1 MSLLT
6 NKGKEA
12 ISTAISSSSQFS
24 LVRIGFGD
32 KQGSIYRKFVESDT
46 SLVNEKFRINL
57 DSVYYLPTVDNNTI
71 LKITA
76 NLTPEQSATM
86 EAVTVRE
93 FGIYDNFN
101 NLLIVGDTVPTITK
115 DSNNNNGIDFEI
127 NLTLPTSEKVA
138 RVLVTSKEGEFSNA
152 ERIKLNNIEEGA
164 TKNNTDSFL
173 LDRKN
178 HTGKIDI
185 DNVDGLVTILYSLET
200 VEDNDDKLS
209 GKVDKVTGKG
219 LSAND
224 YTDMEK
230 NKLASIDINKIDN
243 DIFDLEKR
251 PYFMGRFQDEDEMLS
266 LFFYDGNE
274 EDDKKLIY
282 NDMYYYNIGLNS
294 VLYYNG
300 GTWIKGNNLNIVD
313 DLESTVPGDALD
325 ANQGRILKGL
335 IDNITTI
342 LNSNE
347 TNLDTLQEIVN
358 FIKINRD
365 TLNTLTIGS
374 ISGLEDKLD
383 TKVDKVSGK
392 GLSSNDY
399 TNIEKTAVS
408 TIGDKQDK
416 LISGSNIKTIN
427 NISLLGNG
435 NIEISNTGGGHNVNT
450 DVYSGR
456 YGIIWDYASDTSIR
470 IGSGGYTSIQSMF
483 KRCVM
488 NVDGTVKYYL
498 HKDNSNFKEDGS
510 LAIIDGTDGNV
521 MVEVPKCYIRM
532 QKIGTLNYF
541 EVALEPS
548 DGLVLSP
555 SHSINGVEVEYRYY
569 RAYEGHVLN
578 NKLISG
584 SGRIPSRSIN
594 TIDFRNYCKANGEN
608 WHMTD
613 WYLKN
618 LITML
623 LYIEFNTLIPDGLI
637 GVGNNTGNDY
647 GLTTGMSNH
656 LGNKSSLPNAVNY
669 MSYRG
674 IENFYGSMWENV
686 DGINIQNRKVFINKK
701 NNPATFASNVYT
713 GDYVDS
719 GIILPVSG
727 GEYIKDCNI
736 SPEYGILPSV
746 GGGSNTTRYGD
757 GFWTNTGNMIVYING
772 SAEDSTFTGPS
783 CLNGHNGSSN
793 VNVRVGCGISC

>member
-185 DNVDGLVTILYSLET
+185 DIVDGLVTILYSLET
-200 VEDNDDKLS
+200 VVDNDDKLS

-219 LSAND
+219 LSTND

-251 PYFMGRFQDEDEMLS
+251 PYFMGRFQDEGDMLS

-274 EDDKKLIY
+274 EDDKKPIY

-294 VLYYNG
+294 VMYYNG

-313 DLESTVPGDALD
+313 DLNSTVPGSVLD

-335 IDNITTI
+335 IDNITTM
-342 LNSNE
+342 LNSDE
-347 TNLDTLQEIVN
+347 TSLDTIQEIVD

-365 TLNTLTIGS
+365 TLNALTISS
-374 ISGLEDKLD
+374 IAGLQ
-383 TKVDKVSGK
+383 
-392 GLSSNDY
+392 N
-399 TNIEKTAVS
+399 A
-408 TIGDKQDK
+408 
-416 LISGSNIKTIN
+416 
-427 NISLLGNG
+427 
-435 NIEISNTGGGHNVNT
+435 
-450 DVYSGR
+450 
-456 YGIIWDYASDTSIR
+456 
-470 IGSGGYTSIQSMF
+470 
-483 KRCVM
+483 
-488 NVDGTVKYYL
+488 
-498 HKDNSNFKEDGS
+498 
-510 LAIIDGTDGNV
+510 
-521 MVEVPKCYIRM
+521 
-532 QKIGTLNYF
+532 
-541 EVALEPS
+541 
-548 DGLVLSP
+548 
-555 SHSINGVEVEYRYY
+555 
-569 RAYEGHVLN
+569 LN
-578 NKLISG
+578 NKLDKNQNAISATKLETARTIG
-584 SGRIPSRSIN
+584 GVSFDGTANIN
-594 TIDFRNYCKANGEN
+594 LPGV
-608 WHMTD
+608 
-613 WYLKN
+613 
-618 LITML
+618 
-623 LYIEFNTLIPDGLI
+623 NTA
-637 GVGNNTGNDY
+637 GNQSTTGNSATATKLATPVKINNKFFD
-647 GLTTGMSNH
+647 GSANINLEEDAMVVKEKVVNLTGDGIQTSLGSVFIKTITKDTTLSLTTSYNIGETNSFILELTNGGNYTITWWSDIKWNGGIAPELTNNGKDI
-656 LGNKSSLPNAVNY
+656 LGFYS
-669 MSYRG
+669 
-674 IENFYGSMWENV
+674 YGSPRV
-686 DGINIQNRKVFINKK
+686 TVGVVL
-701 NNPATFASNVYT
+701 S
-713 GDYVDS
+713 
-719 GIILPVSG
+719 
-727 GEYIKDCNI
+727 KD
-736 SPEYGILPSV
+736 V
-746 GGGSNTTRYGD
+746 K
-757 GFWTNTGNMIVYING
+757 
-772 SAEDSTFTGPS
+772 
-783 CLNGHNGSSN
+783 
-793 VNVRVGCGISC
+793 

>member
-1 MSLLT
+1 
-6 NKGKEA
+6 
-12 ISTAISSSSQFS
+12 
-24 LVRIGFGD
+24 
-32 KQGSIYRKFVESDT
+32 
-46 SLVNEKFRINL
+46 
-57 DSVYYLPTVDNNTI
+57 
-71 LKITA
+71 
-76 NLTPEQSATM
+76 
-86 EAVTVRE
+86 
-93 FGIYDNFN
+93 
-101 NLLIVGDTVPTITK
+101 
-115 DSNNNNGIDFEI
+115 
-127 NLTLPTSEKVA
+127 
-138 RVLVTSKEGEFSNA
+138 
-152 ERIKLNNIEEGA
+152 
-164 TKNNTDSFL
+164 
-173 LDRKN
+173 
-178 HTGKIDI
+178 
-185 DNVDGLVTILYSLET
+185 
-200 VEDNDDKLS
+200 
-209 GKVDKVTGKG
+209 
-219 LSAND
+219 
-224 YTDMEK
+224 MEK
-230 NKLASIDINKIDN
+230 DKLASIDID
-243 DIFDLEKR
+243 DIHYNILDLEER
-251 PYFMGRFQDEDEMLS
+251 PYFMGRFQDEGDMLS
-266 LFFYDGNE
+266 LFFYDGYE
-274 EDDKKLIY
+274 EVGKKLIY

-294 VLYYNG
+294 VMYYNG

-313 DLESTVPGDALD
+313 DLNSTVPGSVLD

-335 IDNITTI
+335 IDNITTM
-342 LNSNE
+342 LNSDE
-347 TNLDTLQEIVN
+347 SNLDTLQEIVD

-365 TLNTLTIGS
+365 TLNALTIGS

-408 TIGDKQDK
+408 TIGNKQDK

-470 IGSGGYTSIQSMF
+470 IGSGGYTSIQSML

-541 EVALEPS
+541 EAALEPS

-623 LYIEFNTLIPDGLI
+623 LYIEFNTLIPDALI
-637 GVGNNTGNDY
+637 GVGNNTGSDY

-686 DGINIQNRKVFINKK
+686 DGINIQNRKVFINTK
-701 NNPATFASNVYT
+701 NNPATFASDVYT

-757 GFWTNTGNMIVYING
+757 GFWSNTGNRIVYISG
-772 SAEDSTFTGPS
+772 SADNGTIGGPS
-783 CLNGHNGSSN
+783 CLNGVNGSSD
-793 VNVRVGCGISC
+793 VYVSLGCGISC

>member
-76 NLTPEQSATM
+76 ILTPEQSATM

-138 RVLVTSKEGEFSNA
+138 KVLVTSKEGEFSNA

-164 TKNNTDSFL
+164 TKNKTDSFL

-185 DNVDGLVTILYSLET
+185 ENVDGLGTILYSLET

-282 NDMYYYNIGLNS
+282 NNMYYYNIGLNS
-294 VLYYNG
+294 VMYYNG

-313 DLESTVPGDALD
+313 DLNSTVPGSVLD

-335 IDNITTI
+335 IDNITTM
-342 LNSNE
+342 LNSDE
-347 TNLDTLQEIVN
+347 TSLDTIQEIVD

-365 TLNTLTIGS
+365 TLNALTISS
-374 ISGLEDKLD
+374 IAGLQ
-383 TKVDKVSGK
+383 
-392 GLSSNDY
+392 N
-399 TNIEKTAVS
+399 A
-408 TIGDKQDK
+408 
-416 LISGSNIKTIN
+416 
-427 NISLLGNG
+427 
-435 NIEISNTGGGHNVNT
+435 
-450 DVYSGR
+450 
-456 YGIIWDYASDTSIR
+456 
-470 IGSGGYTSIQSMF
+470 
-483 KRCVM
+483 
-488 NVDGTVKYYL
+488 
-498 HKDNSNFKEDGS
+498 
-510 LAIIDGTDGNV
+510 
-521 MVEVPKCYIRM
+521 
-532 QKIGTLNYF
+532 
-541 EVALEPS
+541 
-548 DGLVLSP
+548 
-555 SHSINGVEVEYRYY
+555 
-569 RAYEGHVLN
+569 LN
-578 NKLISG
+578 NKLDKNQNAISATKLETARTIGGVSFDGTGYGTDGTIWGGEILLADLDGFRRIG
-584 SGRIPSRSIN
+584 SIEPFLQAGGDLSAKEGWRIAVSLIWQISESKDEAMQIIQKLGLCEEKEAKVQLAMLERKINAVESTSAGRLFDGISAILGIRKKSSFEGEASMALEFAAEAYEKRSGEKKINVLDGQKCLTESADDGREILLTSRLVRAAVEVVSNI
-594 TIDFRNYCKANGEN
+594 GEN
-608 WHMTD
+608 AVAEDTFD
-613 WYLKN
+613 QD
-618 LITML
+618 LIEKAAYEFHKGLAEQIVASCVHAAEKTGCRTAALSGGVFQNGL
-623 LYIEFNTLIPDGLI
+623 LLRLTEDGLI
-637 GVGNNTGNDY
+637 ANGFHVLTHQMIPPND
-647 GLTTGMSNH
+647 GGIA
-656 LGNKSSLPNAVNY
+656 LGQA
-669 MSYRG
+669 
-674 IENFYGSMWENV
+674 FYGMNHE
-686 DGINIQNRKVFINKK
+686 RK
-701 NNPATFASNVYT
+701 
-713 GDYVDS
+713 
-719 GIILPVSG
+719 
-727 GEYIKDCNI
+727 E
-736 SPEYGILPSV
+736 
-746 GGGSNTTRYGD
+746 
-757 GFWTNTGNMIVYING
+757 
-772 SAEDSTFTGPS
+772 
-783 CLNGHNGSSN
+783 
-793 VNVRVGCGISC
+793 

>member
-32 KQGSIYRKFVESDT
+32 KQGSINRKFVESDT

-138 RVLVTSKEGEFSNA
+138 KVLVTSKEGEFSNA
-152 ERIKLNNIEEGA
+152 ERIKLNNIEDEA
-164 TKNNTDSFL
+164 TKNKTDSFL

-185 DNVDGLVTILYSLET
+185 ENVDGLVAILDSLET

-219 LSAND
+219 LSTND

-230 NKLASIDINKIDN
+230 DKLNSIDVESLEKVVNDVTKLKSDFNTLVIKEELFVTLEDYVIKVPGKDLSSNDYTDVEKDKLASIDINKINNDILDLESRLDNDIFVLGNRVDNIDN

-274 EDDKKLIY
+274 EDDKKPIY

-294 VLYYNG
+294 VMYYNG
-300 GTWIKGNNLNIVD
+300 GTWIKGSNLNIVD
-313 DLESTVPGDALD
+313 DLNSTVPGSVLD

-342 LNSNE
+342 LNSDE
-347 TNLDTLQEIVN
+347 TNLDTLQEIVD

-365 TLNTLTIGS
+365 TLNALTISS
-374 ISGLEDKLD
+374 IAGLQNALDNKLD
-383 TKVDKVSGK
+383 KNQNAISATKLETARTIGGVSFDGTANINLPGVNTAGNQSTTGNSATATK
-392 GLSSNDY
+392 LATPVKINNKLFDGS
-399 TNIEKTAVS
+399 TNINLEEDAMVVKEKVVNLT
-408 TIGDKQDK
+408 GDIIQTS
-416 LISGSNIKTIN
+416 LGSVFIKTITKNTTLSLTTNYNIGETNSFILELTNGGNYTINWWDNIKWNGGVAPELTN
-427 NISLLGNG
+427 NGKDILGF
-435 NIEISNTGGGHNVNT
+435 
-450 DVYSGR
+450 YSYDSPR
-456 YGIIWDYASDTSIR
+456 VT
-470 IGSGGYTSIQSMF
+470 IG
-483 KRCVM
+483 V
-488 NVDGTVKYYL
+488 
-498 HKDNSNFKEDGS
+498 
-510 LAIIDGTDGNV
+510 
-521 MVEVPKCYIRM
+521 
-532 QKIGTLNYF
+532 
-541 EVALEPS
+541 
-548 DGLVLSP
+548 VLS
-555 SHSINGVEVEYRYY
+555 
-569 RAYEGHVLN
+569 
-578 NKLISG
+578 
-584 SGRIPSRSIN
+584 
-594 TIDFRNYCKANGEN
+594 
-608 WHMTD
+608 
-613 WYLKN
+613 
-618 LITML
+618 
-623 LYIEFNTLIPDGLI
+623 
-637 GVGNNTGNDY
+637 
-647 GLTTGMSNH
+647 
-656 LGNKSSLPNAVNY
+656 
-669 MSYRG
+669 
-674 IENFYGSMWENV
+674 
-686 DGINIQNRKVFINKK
+686 
-701 NNPATFASNVYT
+701 
-713 GDYVDS
+713 
-719 GIILPVSG
+719 
-727 GEYIKDCNI
+727 KD
-736 SPEYGILPSV
+736 
-746 GGGSNTTRYGD
+746 
-757 GFWTNTGNMIVYING
+757 
-772 SAEDSTFTGPS
+772 AK
-783 CLNGHNGSSN
+783 
-793 VNVRVGCGISC
+793 

>member
-76 NLTPEQSATM
+76 NLTPEQSATI

-138 RVLVTSKEGEFSNA
+138 KVLVTSKEGEFSNA
-152 ERIKLNNIEEGA
+152 ERIKLNSIEEGA

-230 NKLASIDINKIDN
+230 DKLANIDINKIDN

-251 PYFMGRFQDEDEMLS
+251 PYFMGRFQDEGDMLS
-266 LFFYDGNE
+266 LFFYDDDDK
-274 EDDKKLIY
+274 EDGKKLIY

-294 VLYYNG
+294 VMYYNG

-313 DLESTVPGDALD
+313 DLNSTVPGSVLD

-342 LNSNE
+342 LNSDE
-347 TNLDTLQEIVN
+347 TSLDTIQEIVD

-365 TLNTLTIGS
+365 TLNALTISS
-374 ISGLEDKLD
+374 IAGLQNALDNKLD
-383 TKVDKVSGK
+383 KNQNAISATK
-392 GLSSNDY
+392 L
-399 TNIEKTAVS
+399 ETAR
-408 TIGDKQDK
+408 TIGGVSFDGTANINLPGVNTAGNQSTTGNSATATK
-416 LISGSNIKTIN
+416 LATPVKINNKFFDGSANINLEEDAMVVKEKVVNLTGDGIQTSLGSVFIKTITKDTTLSLTTSYNIGETNSFILELTNGGNYTITWWDNIKWNGGVAPELTN
-427 NISLLGNG
+427 NGKDILGF
-435 NIEISNTGGGHNVNT
+435 
-450 DVYSGR
+450 YSYDSPR
-456 YGIIWDYASDTSIR
+456 VT
-470 IGSGGYTSIQSMF
+470 IG
-483 KRCVM
+483 V
-488 NVDGTVKYYL
+488 
-498 HKDNSNFKEDGS
+498 
-510 LAIIDGTDGNV
+510 
-521 MVEVPKCYIRM
+521 
-532 QKIGTLNYF
+532 
-541 EVALEPS
+541 
-548 DGLVLSP
+548 VLS
-555 SHSINGVEVEYRYY
+555 
-569 RAYEGHVLN
+569 
-578 NKLISG
+578 
-584 SGRIPSRSIN
+584 
-594 TIDFRNYCKANGEN
+594 
-608 WHMTD
+608 
-613 WYLKN
+613 
-618 LITML
+618 
-623 LYIEFNTLIPDGLI
+623 
-637 GVGNNTGNDY
+637 
-647 GLTTGMSNH
+647 
-656 LGNKSSLPNAVNY
+656 
-669 MSYRG
+669 
-674 IENFYGSMWENV
+674 
-686 DGINIQNRKVFINKK
+686 
-701 NNPATFASNVYT
+701 
-713 GDYVDS
+713 
-719 GIILPVSG
+719 
-727 GEYIKDCNI
+727 KD
-736 SPEYGILPSV
+736 
-746 GGGSNTTRYGD
+746 
-757 GFWTNTGNMIVYING
+757 
-772 SAEDSTFTGPS
+772 AK
-783 CLNGHNGSSN
+783 
-793 VNVRVGCGISC
+793 

>member
-32 KQGSIYRKFVESDT
+32 KQGSINRKFVESDT

-138 RVLVTSKEGEFSNA
+138 KVLVTSKEGEFSNA

-164 TKNNTDSFL
+164 TKNKTDSFL

-219 LSAND
+219 LSTND

-230 NKLASIDINKIDN
+230 NKLNSIDVNFIYNNIV
-243 DIFDLEKR
+243 DLEKR
-251 PYFMGRFQDEDEMLS
+251 PYFMGRFQDEDDMLS

-294 VLYYNG
+294 VMYYNG

-313 DLESTVPGDALD
+313 DLNSTVPGSVLD

-335 IDNITTI
+335 IDNITTM
-342 LNSNE
+342 LNSDE
-347 TNLDTLQEIVN
+347 TSLDTIQEIVD

-365 TLNTLTIGS
+365 TLNALTISS
-374 ISGLEDKLD
+374 IAGLQ
-383 TKVDKVSGK
+383 
-392 GLSSNDY
+392 N
-399 TNIEKTAVS
+399 A
-408 TIGDKQDK
+408 
-416 LISGSNIKTIN
+416 
-427 NISLLGNG
+427 
-435 NIEISNTGGGHNVNT
+435 
-450 DVYSGR
+450 
-456 YGIIWDYASDTSIR
+456 
-470 IGSGGYTSIQSMF
+470 
-483 KRCVM
+483 
-488 NVDGTVKYYL
+488 
-498 HKDNSNFKEDGS
+498 
-510 LAIIDGTDGNV
+510 
-521 MVEVPKCYIRM
+521 
-532 QKIGTLNYF
+532 
-541 EVALEPS
+541 
-548 DGLVLSP
+548 
-555 SHSINGVEVEYRYY
+555 
-569 RAYEGHVLN
+569 LN
-578 NKLISG
+578 NKLDKNQNAISATKLETARTIG
-584 SGRIPSRSIN
+584 GVSFDGTANIN
-594 TIDFRNYCKANGEN
+594 LPGV
-608 WHMTD
+608 
-613 WYLKN
+613 
-618 LITML
+618 
-623 LYIEFNTLIPDGLI
+623 NTA
-637 GVGNNTGNDY
+637 GNQSTTGNSATATKLATPVKINNKFFD
-647 GLTTGMSNH
+647 GSTNINLEEDAMVVKEKVVNLTGDIIQTSLGSVFIKTITKNTTLSLTTNYNIGETNSFILELTNGGNYTINWWSDIKWNGGIAPELTNNGKDI
-656 LGNKSSLPNAVNY
+656 LGFYS
-669 MSYRG
+669 
-674 IENFYGSMWENV
+674 YGSPRV
-686 DGINIQNRKVFINKK
+686 TIGAVL
-701 NNPATFASNVYT
+701 S
-713 GDYVDS
+713 
-719 GIILPVSG
+719 
-727 GEYIKDCNI
+727 KD
-736 SPEYGILPSV
+736 
-746 GGGSNTTRYGD
+746 
-757 GFWTNTGNMIVYING
+757 
-772 SAEDSTFTGPS
+772 AK
-783 CLNGHNGSSN
+783 
-793 VNVRVGCGISC
+793 

>member
-138 RVLVTSKEGEFSNA
+138 KVLVTSKEGEFSNA

-185 DNVDGLVTILYSLET
+185 DNVDGLGTILGSLET

-230 NKLASIDINKIDN
+230 DKLNNIDVESLEKVVNDVTKLKSDFNTLVIKEELFVTLEDYVIKVPGKELSSNDYTYMEKNKLASIDINKIDN

-251 PYFMGRFQDEDEMLS
+251 PYFMGRFQDEGDMLS

-294 VLYYNG
+294 VMYYNG

-313 DLESTVPGDALD
+313 DLNSTVPGSVLD

-335 IDNITTI
+335 IDNITTM
-342 LNSNE
+342 LNSDE
-347 TNLDTLQEIVN
+347 TSLDTIQEIVD

-365 TLNTLTIGS
+365 TLNALTISS
-374 ISGLEDKLD
+374 IAGLQ
-383 TKVDKVSGK
+383 
-392 GLSSNDY
+392 N
-399 TNIEKTAVS
+399 A
-408 TIGDKQDK
+408 
-416 LISGSNIKTIN
+416 
-427 NISLLGNG
+427 
-435 NIEISNTGGGHNVNT
+435 
-450 DVYSGR
+450 
-456 YGIIWDYASDTSIR
+456 
-470 IGSGGYTSIQSMF
+470 
-483 KRCVM
+483 
-488 NVDGTVKYYL
+488 
-498 HKDNSNFKEDGS
+498 
-510 LAIIDGTDGNV
+510 
-521 MVEVPKCYIRM
+521 
-532 QKIGTLNYF
+532 
-541 EVALEPS
+541 
-548 DGLVLSP
+548 
-555 SHSINGVEVEYRYY
+555 
-569 RAYEGHVLN
+569 LN
-578 NKLISG
+578 NKLDKNQNAVSASKLATPVKINNKLFDG
-584 SGRIPSRSIN
+584 STNIN
-594 TIDFRNYCKANGEN
+594 LEEDAMVVKEKVVNLTGDVIQTSLGSVFIKTITKNTTLSLTTNYNIGETNSFILELTNGGNYTINWWDNIKWNGGVAPKLTIDGK
-608 WHMTD
+608 D
-613 WYLKN
+613 
-618 LITML
+618 I
-623 LYIEFNTLIPDGLI
+623 
-637 GVGNNTGNDY
+637 
-647 GLTTGMSNH
+647 
-656 LGNKSSLPNAVNY
+656 LGFYS
-669 MSYRG
+669 
-674 IENFYGSMWENV
+674 YGSPRV
-686 DGINIQNRKVFINKK
+686 TIGAVI
-701 NNPATFASNVYT
+701 S
-713 GDYVDS
+713 
-719 GIILPVSG
+719 
-727 GEYIKDCNI
+727 KD
-736 SPEYGILPSV
+736 
-746 GGGSNTTRYGD
+746 
-757 GFWTNTGNMIVYING
+757 
-772 SAEDSTFTGPS
+772 AK
-783 CLNGHNGSSN
+783 
-793 VNVRVGCGISC
+793 

>member
-152 ERIKLNNIEEGA
+152 ERIKLNSIEEGA

-185 DNVDGLVTILYSLET
+185 DNVDGLGTILDSLET
-200 VEDNDDKLS
+200 VGDNDDKLS

-219 LSAND
+219 LSTND

-230 NKLASIDINKIDN
+230 NKLNSIDINKIDN

-251 PYFMGRFQDEDEMLS
+251 PYFMGRFQDEDDMLS

-294 VLYYNG
+294 VMYYNG

-313 DLESTVPGDALD
+313 DLNSTVPGSVLD

-335 IDNITTI
+335 IDNITTM
-342 LNSNE
+342 LNSDE
-347 TNLDTLQEIVN
+347 TSLDTIQEIVD

-365 TLNTLTIGS
+365 TLNALTISS
-374 ISGLEDKLD
+374 IAGLQ
-383 TKVDKVSGK
+383 
-392 GLSSNDY
+392 N
-399 TNIEKTAVS
+399 A
-408 TIGDKQDK
+408 
-416 LISGSNIKTIN
+416 
-427 NISLLGNG
+427 
-435 NIEISNTGGGHNVNT
+435 
-450 DVYSGR
+450 
-456 YGIIWDYASDTSIR
+456 
-470 IGSGGYTSIQSMF
+470 
-483 KRCVM
+483 
-488 NVDGTVKYYL
+488 
-498 HKDNSNFKEDGS
+498 
-510 LAIIDGTDGNV
+510 
-521 MVEVPKCYIRM
+521 
-532 QKIGTLNYF
+532 
-541 EVALEPS
+541 
-548 DGLVLSP
+548 
-555 SHSINGVEVEYRYY
+555 
-569 RAYEGHVLN
+569 LN
-578 NKLISG
+578 NKLDKNQNAVSASKLATARTIGGVSFDGTSNINLPGVNTAGNQNTTGNSATASKLATPVKINNKFFDG
-584 SGRIPSRSIN
+584 SANIN
-594 TIDFRNYCKANGEN
+594 LEEDAMVVKEKVVNLTGDIIQTSLGSVFIKTITKNTTLSLTTNYNIGETNSFILELTNGGNYTIN
-608 WHMTD
+608 WWDNIKWNGGVAPELTNNGKD
-613 WYLKN
+613 ILGFYSYGSPRV
-618 LITML
+618 T
-623 LYIEFNTLIPDGLI
+623 I
-637 GVGNNTGNDY
+637 GVV
-647 GLTTGMSNH
+647 LS
-656 LGNKSSLPNAVNY
+656 
-669 MSYRG
+669 
-674 IENFYGSMWENV
+674 
-686 DGINIQNRKVFINKK
+686 
-701 NNPATFASNVYT
+701 
-713 GDYVDS
+713 
-719 GIILPVSG
+719 
-727 GEYIKDCNI
+727 KD
-736 SPEYGILPSV
+736 
-746 GGGSNTTRYGD
+746 
-757 GFWTNTGNMIVYING
+757 
-772 SAEDSTFTGPS
+772 AK
-783 CLNGHNGSSN
+783 
-793 VNVRVGCGISC
+793 

>member
-230 NKLASIDINKIDN
+230 DKLNSIDVES
-243 DIFDLEKR
+243 LEKVVNDVTKLKSD
-251 PYFMGRFQDEDEMLS
+251 FNTLVIKEELFVTLED
-266 LFFYDGNE
+266 Y
-274 EDDKKLIY
+274 
-282 NDMYYYNIGLNS
+282 
-294 VLYYNG
+294 V
-300 GTWIKGNNLNIVD
+300 IK
-313 DLESTVPGDALD
+313 VPG
-325 ANQGRILKGL
+325 K
-335 IDNITTI
+335 
-342 LNSNE
+342 E
-347 TNLDTLQEIVN
+347 
-358 FIKINRD
+358 
-365 TLNTLTIGS
+365 
-374 ISGLEDKLD
+374 
-383 TKVDKVSGK
+383 
-392 GLSSNDY
+392 LSSNDY
-399 TNIEKTAVS
+399 TNIEKNAVS

-416 LISGSNIKTIN
+416 LYSGSNIKTIN

-470 IGSGGYTSIQSMF
+470 IGSGGYTSIQSML

-584 SGRIPSRSIN
+584 SGRIPSRNIN

-637 GVGNNTGNDY
+637 GVGNNTGNDN

-686 DGINIQNRKVFINKK
+686 DGINIQNRKVFINTK
-701 NNPATFASNVYT
+701 NNPATFASDVYT

-757 GFWTNTGNMIVYING
+757 GIWTNPTGTIVYISG
-772 SAEDSTFTGPS
+772 SADNATFTGPA
-783 CLNGHNGSSN
+783 CLNGYNGSSN
-793 VNVRVGCGISC
+793 VNVALGCGISC

>member
-138 RVLVTSKEGEFSNA
+138 KVLVTSKEGEFSNA
-152 ERIKLNNIEEGA
+152 ERIKLNSIEEGA

-185 DNVDGLVTILYSLET
+185 ENVDGLGTILGSLET

-219 LSAND
+219 LSTND
-224 YTDMEK
+224 YTDMEKDKLNSIDVESLEKVVNDVTKLKSDFNTLVIKEELFVTLEDYVIKVPGKELSSNDYTYMEK

-274 EDDKKLIY
+274 EDDKKPIY

-294 VLYYNG
+294 VMYYNG

-313 DLESTVPGDALD
+313 DLNSTVPGSVLD

-342 LNSNE
+342 LNSDE
-347 TNLDTLQEIVN
+347 SNLDTIQEIVD

-365 TLNTLTIGS
+365 TLNALTISS
-374 ISGLEDKLD
+374 IAGL
-383 TKVDKVSGK
+383 
-392 GLSSNDY
+392 
-399 TNIEKTAVS
+399 
-408 TIGDKQDK
+408 
-416 LISGSNIKTIN
+416 
-427 NISLLGNG
+427 
-435 NIEISNTGGGHNVNT
+435 
-450 DVYSGR
+450 
-456 YGIIWDYASDTSIR
+456 
-470 IGSGGYTSIQSMF
+470 
-483 KRCVM
+483 
-488 NVDGTVKYYL
+488 
-498 HKDNSNFKEDGS
+498 DN
-510 LAIIDGTDGNV
+510 A
-521 MVEVPKCYIRM
+521 
-532 QKIGTLNYF
+532 
-541 EVALEPS
+541 
-548 DGLVLSP
+548 
-555 SHSINGVEVEYRYY
+555 
-569 RAYEGHVLN
+569 LN
-578 NKLISG
+578 NKLDKNQNAISATKLETARTIG
-584 SGRIPSRSIN
+584 GVSFDGTANIN
-594 TIDFRNYCKANGEN
+594 LPGV
-608 WHMTD
+608 
-613 WYLKN
+613 
-618 LITML
+618 
-623 LYIEFNTLIPDGLI
+623 NTA
-637 GVGNNTGNDY
+637 GNQSTTGNSATATKLATPVKINNKFFD
-647 GLTTGMSNH
+647 GSTNINLEEDAMVVKEKVVNLTGDVIQTSLGSVFIKTITEDTTLSLTTSYNIGETNSFILELTNGGNYTINWWDNIKWNGGVAPELTNNGKDI
-656 LGNKSSLPNAVNY
+656 LGFYS
-669 MSYRG
+669 
-674 IENFYGSMWENV
+674 YGSPRV
-686 DGINIQNRKVFINKK
+686 TIGAVL
-701 NNPATFASNVYT
+701 S
-713 GDYVDS
+713 
-719 GIILPVSG
+719 
-727 GEYIKDCNI
+727 KD
-736 SPEYGILPSV
+736 
-746 GGGSNTTRYGD
+746 
-757 GFWTNTGNMIVYING
+757 
-772 SAEDSTFTGPS
+772 AK
-783 CLNGHNGSSN
+783 
-793 VNVRVGCGISC
+793 

>member
-138 RVLVTSKEGEFSNA
+138 KVLVTSKEGEFSNA

-178 HTGKIDI
+178 HTGKINI
-185 DNVDGLVTILYSLET
+185 ENVDGLGTILGSLET
-200 VEDNDDKLS
+200 VGDNDDKLS

-230 NKLASIDINKIDN
+230 NKLNSIDVESLEKVVNDVTKLKSDFNTLVIKEELYITLEDYVIKVPGKELSSNDYTYMEKNKLASIDINKIDN
-243 DIFDLEKR
+243 DIFDLENR

-294 VLYYNG
+294 VMYYNG

-313 DLESTVPGDALD
+313 DLNSTVPGSVLD

-342 LNSNE
+342 LNSDK
-347 TNLDTLQEIVN
+347 TNLDTIQEIVD

-365 TLNTLTIGS
+365 TLNALTISS
-374 ISGLEDKLD
+374 IAGLQ
-383 TKVDKVSGK
+383 
-392 GLSSNDY
+392 N
-399 TNIEKTAVS
+399 A
-408 TIGDKQDK
+408 
-416 LISGSNIKTIN
+416 
-427 NISLLGNG
+427 
-435 NIEISNTGGGHNVNT
+435 
-450 DVYSGR
+450 
-456 YGIIWDYASDTSIR
+456 
-470 IGSGGYTSIQSMF
+470 
-483 KRCVM
+483 
-488 NVDGTVKYYL
+488 
-498 HKDNSNFKEDGS
+498 
-510 LAIIDGTDGNV
+510 
-521 MVEVPKCYIRM
+521 
-532 QKIGTLNYF
+532 
-541 EVALEPS
+541 
-548 DGLVLSP
+548 
-555 SHSINGVEVEYRYY
+555 
-569 RAYEGHVLN
+569 LN
-578 NKLISG
+578 NKLDKNQNAISATKLETARTIG
-584 SGRIPSRSIN
+584 GVSFDGTANIN
-594 TIDFRNYCKANGEN
+594 LPGV
-608 WHMTD
+608 
-613 WYLKN
+613 
-618 LITML
+618 
-623 LYIEFNTLIPDGLI
+623 NTA
-637 GVGNNTGNDY
+637 GNQSTTGNSATATKLATPVKINNKFFD
-647 GLTTGMSNH
+647 GSTNINLEEDAMVVKEKVVNLTGDVIQTSLGSVFIKTITKDTTLSLTTNYNIGETNSFILELTNGGNYTINWWDNIKWNGGVAPELTNDGKDI
-656 LGNKSSLPNAVNY
+656 LGFYS
-669 MSYRG
+669 
-674 IENFYGSMWENV
+674 YGSPRV
-686 DGINIQNRKVFINKK
+686 TIGAVL
-701 NNPATFASNVYT
+701 S
-713 GDYVDS
+713 
-719 GIILPVSG
+719 
-727 GEYIKDCNI
+727 KD
-736 SPEYGILPSV
+736 
-746 GGGSNTTRYGD
+746 
-757 GFWTNTGNMIVYING
+757 
-772 SAEDSTFTGPS
+772 AK
-783 CLNGHNGSSN
+783 
-793 VNVRVGCGISC
+793 

>member
-32 KQGSIYRKFVESDT
+32 KQGSINRKFVESDT

-138 RVLVTSKEGEFSNA
+138 KVLVTSKEGEFSNA
-152 ERIKLNNIEEGA
+152 ERIKLNSIEEEA

-185 DNVDGLVTILYSLET
+185 ENVDGLGTILYSLET

-230 NKLASIDINKIDN
+230 DKLNSIDVESLEKVVNDVTKLKSDFNTLVIKEELFVTLEDYVIKVPGKELSSNDYTDMEKNKLASIDIGNIYN
-243 DIFDLEKR
+243 NIFDLEER

-294 VLYYNG
+294 VMYYNG

-313 DLESTVPGDALD
+313 DLNSTVPGSVLD

-342 LNSNE
+342 LNSDE
-347 TNLDTLQEIVN
+347 TSLDTIQEIVD

-365 TLNTLTIGS
+365 TLNALTISS
-374 ISGLEDKLD
+374 IAGLQNALDNKLD
-383 TKVDKVSGK
+383 K
-392 GLSSNDY
+392 NQ
-399 TNIEKTAVS
+399 NAVS
-408 TIGDKQDK
+408 ATKLATARTIGGVSFDGSANIDLPGVNIAGNQNTTGNSATATK
-416 LISGSNIKTIN
+416 LATPVKINNKFFDGSANINLEEDAMVVKEKVVNLTGDGIQTSLGSVFIKTITKDTTLSLTTSYNIGETNSFILELTNGGNYTITWWSDIKWNGGIAPELTN
-427 NISLLGNG
+427 NGKDILGF
-435 NIEISNTGGGHNVNT
+435 
-450 DVYSGR
+450 YS
-456 YGIIWDYASDTSIR
+456 YGSPR
-470 IGSGGYTSIQSMF
+470 
-483 KRCVM
+483 V
-488 NVDGTVKYYL
+488 TV
-498 HKDNSNFKEDGS
+498 G
-510 LAIIDGTDGNV
+510 V
-521 MVEVPKCYIRM
+521 
-532 QKIGTLNYF
+532 
-541 EVALEPS
+541 
-548 DGLVLSP
+548 VLS
-555 SHSINGVEVEYRYY
+555 
-569 RAYEGHVLN
+569 
-578 NKLISG
+578 
-584 SGRIPSRSIN
+584 
-594 TIDFRNYCKANGEN
+594 
-608 WHMTD
+608 
-613 WYLKN
+613 
-618 LITML
+618 
-623 LYIEFNTLIPDGLI
+623 
-637 GVGNNTGNDY
+637 
-647 GLTTGMSNH
+647 
-656 LGNKSSLPNAVNY
+656 
-669 MSYRG
+669 
-674 IENFYGSMWENV
+674 
-686 DGINIQNRKVFINKK
+686 
-701 NNPATFASNVYT
+701 
-713 GDYVDS
+713 
-719 GIILPVSG
+719 
-727 GEYIKDCNI
+727 KD
-736 SPEYGILPSV
+736 V
-746 GGGSNTTRYGD
+746 K
-757 GFWTNTGNMIVYING
+757 
-772 SAEDSTFTGPS
+772 
-783 CLNGHNGSSN
+783 
-793 VNVRVGCGISC
+793 

>member
-152 ERIKLNNIEEGA
+152 ERIKLNSIEEGA

-230 NKLASIDINKIDN
+230 DKLNSIDVES
-243 DIFDLEKR
+243 LEKVVNDVTKLKSDFNTLVIR
-251 PYFMGRFQDEDEMLS
+251 EE
-266 LFFYDGNE
+266 LFVTLEGY
-274 EDDKKLIY
+274 
-282 NDMYYYNIGLNS
+282 
-294 VLYYNG
+294 V
-300 GTWIKGNNLNIVD
+300 IK
-313 DLESTVPGDALD
+313 VPG
-325 ANQGRILKGL
+325 K
-335 IDNITTI
+335 
-342 LNSNE
+342 E
-347 TNLDTLQEIVN
+347 
-358 FIKINRD
+358 
-365 TLNTLTIGS
+365 
-374 ISGLEDKLD
+374 
-383 TKVDKVSGK
+383 
-392 GLSSNDY
+392 LSSNDY
-399 TNIEKTAVS
+399 TNIEKNAVS
-408 TIGDKQDK
+408 TIGNKQDK

-532 QKIGTLNYF
+532 QKIGTLNCF

-637 GVGNNTGNDY
+637 GVGNNTGDDY

-686 DGINIQNRKVFINKK
+686 DGINIQNRKVFINTK

-757 GFWTNTGNMIVYING
+757 GIWSDLGNTVVYISG
-772 SAEDSTFTGPS
+772 SADNSASAGPS
-783 CLNGHNGSSN
+783 CLNGINGSSH
-793 VNVRVGCGISC
+793 VYVSLGCGVSC

>member
-138 RVLVTSKEGEFSNA
+138 KVLVTSKEGEFSNA
-152 ERIKLNNIEEGA
+152 ERIKLNSIEEGA

-185 DNVDGLVTILYSLET
+185 ENVDGLGTILDSLET
-200 VEDNDDKLS
+200 VGDNDDKLS

-219 LSAND
+219 LSTND

-230 NKLASIDINKIDN
+230 DKLASINVNFIYNN
-243 DIFDLEKR
+243 IFDLEKR

-274 EDDKKLIY
+274 EDDKKPIY

-294 VLYYNG
+294 VMYYNG

-313 DLESTVPGDALD
+313 DLNSTVPGSVLD

-335 IDNITTI
+335 IDNITTM
-342 LNSNE
+342 LNSDE
-347 TNLDTLQEIVN
+347 TSLDTIQEIVD

-365 TLNTLTIGS
+365 TLNALTISS
-374 ISGLEDKLD
+374 IAGLQ
-383 TKVDKVSGK
+383 
-392 GLSSNDY
+392 N
-399 TNIEKTAVS
+399 A
-408 TIGDKQDK
+408 
-416 LISGSNIKTIN
+416 
-427 NISLLGNG
+427 
-435 NIEISNTGGGHNVNT
+435 
-450 DVYSGR
+450 
-456 YGIIWDYASDTSIR
+456 
-470 IGSGGYTSIQSMF
+470 
-483 KRCVM
+483 
-488 NVDGTVKYYL
+488 
-498 HKDNSNFKEDGS
+498 
-510 LAIIDGTDGNV
+510 
-521 MVEVPKCYIRM
+521 
-532 QKIGTLNYF
+532 
-541 EVALEPS
+541 
-548 DGLVLSP
+548 
-555 SHSINGVEVEYRYY
+555 
-569 RAYEGHVLN
+569 LN
-578 NKLISG
+578 NKLDKNQNAISATKLETARTIG
-584 SGRIPSRSIN
+584 GVSFDGTANIN
-594 TIDFRNYCKANGEN
+594 LPGV
-608 WHMTD
+608 
-613 WYLKN
+613 
-618 LITML
+618 
-623 LYIEFNTLIPDGLI
+623 NTA
-637 GVGNNTGNDY
+637 GNQSTTGNSATATKLATPVKINNKFFD
-647 GLTTGMSNH
+647 GSANINLEEDAMVVKEKVVNLTGDGIQTSLGSVFIKTITKDTTLSLTTSYNIGETNSFILELTNGGNYAITWWSDIKWNGGIAPELTNNGKDI
-656 LGNKSSLPNAVNY
+656 LGFYS
-669 MSYRG
+669 
-674 IENFYGSMWENV
+674 YGSPRV
-686 DGINIQNRKVFINKK
+686 TVGVVL
-701 NNPATFASNVYT
+701 S
-713 GDYVDS
+713 
-719 GIILPVSG
+719 
-727 GEYIKDCNI
+727 KD
-736 SPEYGILPSV
+736 V
-746 GGGSNTTRYGD
+746 K
-757 GFWTNTGNMIVYING
+757 
-772 SAEDSTFTGPS
+772 
-783 CLNGHNGSSN
+783 
-793 VNVRVGCGISC
+793 

>member
-152 ERIKLNNIEEGA
+152 ERIKLNSIEEGA

-209 GKVDKVTGKG
+209 GKVDKVTGK
-219 LSAND
+219 
-224 YTDMEK
+224 E
-230 NKLASIDINKIDN
+230 
-243 DIFDLEKR
+243 
-251 PYFMGRFQDEDEMLS
+251 
-266 LFFYDGNE
+266 
-274 EDDKKLIY
+274 
-282 NDMYYYNIGLNS
+282 
-294 VLYYNG
+294 
-300 GTWIKGNNLNIVD
+300 
-313 DLESTVPGDALD
+313 
-325 ANQGRILKGL
+325 
-335 IDNITTI
+335 
-342 LNSNE
+342 
-347 TNLDTLQEIVN
+347 
-358 FIKINRD
+358 
-365 TLNTLTIGS
+365 
-374 ISGLEDKLD
+374 
-383 TKVDKVSGK
+383 
-392 GLSSNDY
+392 LSSNDY
-399 TNIEKTAVS
+399 TNIEKNAVS

-416 LISGSNIKTIN
+416 LYSGSNIKTIN

-637 GVGNNTGNDY
+637 GVGNNTDHDY

-686 DGINIQNRKVFINKK
+686 DGINIQNRKVFINTK
-701 NNPATFASNVYT
+701 NNPATFASDVYT

-757 GFWTNTGNMIVYING
+757 GIWANPTGTIVYISG
-772 SAEDSTFTGPS
+772 SVDNATFTGPS
-783 CLNGHNGSSN
+783 CLFGYTGSSN
-793 VNVRVGCGISC
+793 VAVGIGCGISC

>member
-138 RVLVTSKEGEFSNA
+138 KVLVTNKEGEFSNA

-185 DNVDGLVTILYSLET
+185 ENVDGLGTILDSLET
-200 VEDNDDKLS
+200 VGDNDDKLS
-209 GKVDKVTGKG
+209 VKVDKATGKG

-224 YTDMEK
+224 YTDTEK
-230 NKLASIDINKIDN
+230 DKLASIDINKIDN
-243 DIFDLEKR
+243 DIFDLEER

-282 NDMYYYNIGLNS
+282 NDMYYHNIGLNS
-294 VLYYNG
+294 VMYYNG

-313 DLESTVPGDALD
+313 DLNSTVPGSVLD

-335 IDNITTI
+335 IDNITTM
-342 LNSNE
+342 LNSDE
-347 TNLDTLQEIVN
+347 TSLDTIQEIVD

-365 TLNTLTIGS
+365 TLNALTISS
-374 ISGLEDKLD
+374 IAGLQ
-383 TKVDKVSGK
+383 
-392 GLSSNDY
+392 N
-399 TNIEKTAVS
+399 A
-408 TIGDKQDK
+408 
-416 LISGSNIKTIN
+416 
-427 NISLLGNG
+427 
-435 NIEISNTGGGHNVNT
+435 
-450 DVYSGR
+450 
-456 YGIIWDYASDTSIR
+456 
-470 IGSGGYTSIQSMF
+470 
-483 KRCVM
+483 
-488 NVDGTVKYYL
+488 
-498 HKDNSNFKEDGS
+498 
-510 LAIIDGTDGNV
+510 
-521 MVEVPKCYIRM
+521 
-532 QKIGTLNYF
+532 
-541 EVALEPS
+541 
-548 DGLVLSP
+548 
-555 SHSINGVEVEYRYY
+555 
-569 RAYEGHVLN
+569 LN
-578 NKLISG
+578 NKLDKNQNAISATKLETARTIG
-584 SGRIPSRSIN
+584 GVSFDGTANIN
-594 TIDFRNYCKANGEN
+594 LPGV
-608 WHMTD
+608 
-613 WYLKN
+613 
-618 LITML
+618 
-623 LYIEFNTLIPDGLI
+623 NTA
-637 GVGNNTGNDY
+637 GNQSTTGNSATATKLATPVKINNKFFD
-647 GLTTGMSNH
+647 GSANINLEEDAMVVKEKVVNLTGDIIQTSLGSVFIKTITKNTTLSLTTNYNIGETNSFILELTNGGNYTINWWDNIKWNGGVAPELTNNGKDI
-656 LGNKSSLPNAVNY
+656 LGFYS
-669 MSYRG
+669 
-674 IENFYGSMWENV
+674 YGSPRV
-686 DGINIQNRKVFINKK
+686 TIGAVL
-701 NNPATFASNVYT
+701 S
-713 GDYVDS
+713 
-719 GIILPVSG
+719 
-727 GEYIKDCNI
+727 KD
-736 SPEYGILPSV
+736 
-746 GGGSNTTRYGD
+746 
-757 GFWTNTGNMIVYING
+757 
-772 SAEDSTFTGPS
+772 AK
-783 CLNGHNGSSN
+783 
-793 VNVRVGCGISC
+793 

>member
-32 KQGSIYRKFVESDT
+32 KQGSINRKFVESDT

-76 NLTPEQSATM
+76 NLTPEQSANM

-138 RVLVTSKEGEFSNA
+138 KVLVTSKEGEFSNA

-185 DNVDGLVTILYSLET
+185 ENVDGLGTILDSLET
-200 VEDNDDKLS
+200 VVDNDDKLS

-282 NDMYYYNIGLNS
+282 NNMYYYNIGLNS
-294 VLYYNG
+294 VMYYNG

-313 DLESTVPGDALD
+313 DLNSTVPGSVLD

-335 IDNITTI
+335 IDNITTM
-342 LNSNE
+342 LNSDE
-347 TNLDTLQEIVN
+347 TSLDTIQEIVD

-365 TLNTLTIGS
+365 TLNALTISS
-374 ISGLEDKLD
+374 IAGLQ
-383 TKVDKVSGK
+383 
-392 GLSSNDY
+392 N
-399 TNIEKTAVS
+399 A
-408 TIGDKQDK
+408 
-416 LISGSNIKTIN
+416 
-427 NISLLGNG
+427 
-435 NIEISNTGGGHNVNT
+435 
-450 DVYSGR
+450 
-456 YGIIWDYASDTSIR
+456 
-470 IGSGGYTSIQSMF
+470 
-483 KRCVM
+483 
-488 NVDGTVKYYL
+488 
-498 HKDNSNFKEDGS
+498 
-510 LAIIDGTDGNV
+510 
-521 MVEVPKCYIRM
+521 
-532 QKIGTLNYF
+532 
-541 EVALEPS
+541 
-548 DGLVLSP
+548 
-555 SHSINGVEVEYRYY
+555 
-569 RAYEGHVLN
+569 LN
-578 NKLISG
+578 NKLDKNQNAISATKLETARTIG
-584 SGRIPSRSIN
+584 GVSFDGTANIN
-594 TIDFRNYCKANGEN
+594 LPGV
-608 WHMTD
+608 
-613 WYLKN
+613 
-618 LITML
+618 
-623 LYIEFNTLIPDGLI
+623 NTA
-637 GVGNNTGNDY
+637 GNQSTTGNSATATKLATPVKINNKFFD
-647 GLTTGMSNH
+647 GSANINLEEDAMVVKEKVVNLTGDGIQTSLGSVFIKTITKNTTLSLTTNYNIGETNSFILELTNGGNYTINWWDNIKWNGGVAPELTNNGKDI
-656 LGNKSSLPNAVNY
+656 LGFYS
-669 MSYRG
+669 
-674 IENFYGSMWENV
+674 YGSPRV
-686 DGINIQNRKVFINKK
+686 TVGVVL
-701 NNPATFASNVYT
+701 S
-713 GDYVDS
+713 
-719 GIILPVSG
+719 
-727 GEYIKDCNI
+727 KD
-736 SPEYGILPSV
+736 V
-746 GGGSNTTRYGD
+746 K
-757 GFWTNTGNMIVYING
+757 
-772 SAEDSTFTGPS
+772 
-783 CLNGHNGSSN
+783 
-793 VNVRVGCGISC
+793 

>member
-1 MSLLT
+1 MAKL
-6 NKGKEA
+6 
-12 ISTAISSSSQFS
+12 
-24 LVRIGFGD
+24 
-32 KQGSIYRKFVESDT
+32 QG
-46 SLVNEKFRINL
+46 
-57 DSVYYLPTVDNNTI
+57 TI
-71 LKITA
+71 LASKI
-76 NLTPEQSATM
+76 
-86 EAVTVRE
+86 
-93 FGIYDNFN
+93 
-101 NLLIVGDTVPTITK
+101 VPTDSLDTYATHDDKYGRGGHRSVDTIVERDEITTERRK
-115 DSNNNNGIDFEI
+115 EGMTVYVKENKTKYILENGIE
-127 NLTLPTSEKVA
+127 
-138 RVLVTSKEGEFSNA
+138 NA
-152 ERIKLNNIEEGA
+152 NW
-164 TKNNTDSFL
+164 
-173 LDRKN
+173 
-178 HTGKIDI
+178 KIDSS
-185 DNVDGLVTILYSLET
+185 GGSSFTLE
-200 VEDNDDKLS
+200 DK
-209 GKVDKVTGKG
+209 T
-219 LSAND
+219 
-224 YTDMEK
+224 
-230 NKLASIDINKIDN
+230 KLASIDINKIDN

-251 PYFMGRFQDEDEMLS
+251 PYFMGRFQDEDDMLS

-294 VLYYNG
+294 VMYYNG

-313 DLESTVPGDALD
+313 DLNSTVPGSVLD

-335 IDNITTI
+335 IDNITTM
-342 LNSNE
+342 LNSDE
-347 TNLDTLQEIVN
+347 SNLDTLQEIVD

-416 LISGSNIKTIN
+416 LYSGSNIKTIN

-435 NIEISNTGGGHNVNT
+435 NIEISNTCGGHNVNT

-470 IGSGGYTSIQSMF
+470 IGSGGYTSIQSML

-555 SHSINGVEVEYRYY
+555 SHSINGVEVKYRYY

-686 DGINIQNRKVFINKK
+686 DGINIQNRKVFINTK
-701 NNPATFASNVYT
+701 NNPATFASDVYT

-719 GIILPVSG
+719 GIILPVGS

-757 GFWTNTGNMIVYING
+757 GFWTNVGNRIVYING
-772 SAEDSTFTGPS
+772 SADSTTFTGPS
-783 CLNGHNGSSN
+783 CLHGGNGSS
-793 VNVRVGCGISC
+793 VVFVGIGCGISC

>member
-32 KQGSIYRKFVESDT
+32 KQGSINRKFVESDT

-138 RVLVTSKEGEFSNA
+138 KVLVTSKEGEFSNA
-152 ERIKLNNIEEGA
+152 ERIKLNSIEEGA

-185 DNVDGLVTILYSLET
+185 ENVDGLVTILYSLET

-219 LSAND
+219 LSTND

-230 NKLASIDINKIDN
+230 DKLNSIDVESLEKVVNDVTKLKSEFNTLVIKEELFVTLEDYVIKVPGKELSSNDYTDMEKDKLASIDINKIDN

-282 NDMYYYNIGLNS
+282 NNMYYYNIGLNS
-294 VLYYNG
+294 VMYYNG

-313 DLESTVPGDALD
+313 DLNSTVPGSVLD

-335 IDNITTI
+335 IDNITTM
-342 LNSNE
+342 LNSDE
-347 TNLDTLQEIVN
+347 TSLDTIQEIVD

-365 TLNTLTIGS
+365 TLNALTISS
-374 ISGLEDKLD
+374 IAGLQ
-383 TKVDKVSGK
+383 
-392 GLSSNDY
+392 N
-399 TNIEKTAVS
+399 A
-408 TIGDKQDK
+408 
-416 LISGSNIKTIN
+416 
-427 NISLLGNG
+427 
-435 NIEISNTGGGHNVNT
+435 
-450 DVYSGR
+450 
-456 YGIIWDYASDTSIR
+456 
-470 IGSGGYTSIQSMF
+470 
-483 KRCVM
+483 
-488 NVDGTVKYYL
+488 
-498 HKDNSNFKEDGS
+498 
-510 LAIIDGTDGNV
+510 
-521 MVEVPKCYIRM
+521 
-532 QKIGTLNYF
+532 
-541 EVALEPS
+541 
-548 DGLVLSP
+548 
-555 SHSINGVEVEYRYY
+555 
-569 RAYEGHVLN
+569 LN
-578 NKLISG
+578 NKLDKNQNAISATKLETARTIG
-584 SGRIPSRSIN
+584 GVSFDGTANIN
-594 TIDFRNYCKANGEN
+594 LPGV
-608 WHMTD
+608 
-613 WYLKN
+613 
-618 LITML
+618 
-623 LYIEFNTLIPDGLI
+623 NT
-637 GVGNNTGNDY
+637 TGNQSTTGNSATATKLATPVKINNKLFD
-647 GLTTGMSNH
+647 GSTNINLEEDAMVVKEKVVNLTGDGIQTSLGSVFIKTITKDTTLSLTTSYNIGETNSFILELTNGGNYTINWWDNIKWNGGVAPELTNNGKDI
-656 LGNKSSLPNAVNY
+656 LGFYS
-669 MSYRG
+669 
-674 IENFYGSMWENV
+674 YGSPRV
-686 DGINIQNRKVFINKK
+686 TVGVVL
-701 NNPATFASNVYT
+701 S
-713 GDYVDS
+713 
-719 GIILPVSG
+719 
-727 GEYIKDCNI
+727 KD
-736 SPEYGILPSV
+736 V
-746 GGGSNTTRYGD
+746 K
-757 GFWTNTGNMIVYING
+757 
-772 SAEDSTFTGPS
+772 
-783 CLNGHNGSSN
+783 
-793 VNVRVGCGISC
+793 

>member
-138 RVLVTSKEGEFSNA
+138 KVLVTSKEGEFSNA
-152 ERIKLNNIEEGA
+152 ERIKLNSIEEGA

-185 DNVDGLVTILYSLET
+185 ENVDGLGTILYSLET

-251 PYFMGRFQDEDEMLS
+251 PYFMGRFQDEGDMLS
-266 LFFYDGNE
+266 LFFYD
-274 EDDKKLIY
+274 DDDKEYGKKLIY

-294 VLYYNG
+294 VMYYNG

-313 DLESTVPGDALD
+313 DLNSTVPGSVLD

-347 TNLDTLQEIVN
+347 TNLDTIQEIVD

-365 TLNTLTIGS
+365 TLNALTISS
-374 ISGLEDKLD
+374 IAGLQ
-383 TKVDKVSGK
+383 
-392 GLSSNDY
+392 N
-399 TNIEKTAVS
+399 A
-408 TIGDKQDK
+408 
-416 LISGSNIKTIN
+416 
-427 NISLLGNG
+427 
-435 NIEISNTGGGHNVNT
+435 
-450 DVYSGR
+450 
-456 YGIIWDYASDTSIR
+456 
-470 IGSGGYTSIQSMF
+470 
-483 KRCVM
+483 
-488 NVDGTVKYYL
+488 
-498 HKDNSNFKEDGS
+498 
-510 LAIIDGTDGNV
+510 
-521 MVEVPKCYIRM
+521 
-532 QKIGTLNYF
+532 
-541 EVALEPS
+541 
-548 DGLVLSP
+548 
-555 SHSINGVEVEYRYY
+555 
-569 RAYEGHVLN
+569 LN
-578 NKLISG
+578 NKLDKNQNAVSASKLATARTIGGVSFDG
-584 SGRIPSRSIN
+584 TSNIN
-594 TIDFRNYCKANGEN
+594 LPGV
-608 WHMTD
+608 
-613 WYLKN
+613 
-618 LITML
+618 
-623 LYIEFNTLIPDGLI
+623 NTA
-637 GVGNNTGNDY
+637 GNQNTTGNSATATKLATPVKINNKLFD
-647 GLTTGMSNH
+647 GSTNINLEEDAMVVKEKVVNLTGDIIQTSLGSVFIKTITNDTTLSLTTNYNIGETNSFILELTNGGNYTINWWDNIKWNGGVAPELTNDGKDI
-656 LGNKSSLPNAVNY
+656 LGFYS
-669 MSYRG
+669 
-674 IENFYGSMWENV
+674 YGSPRV
-686 DGINIQNRKVFINKK
+686 TIGAVL
-701 NNPATFASNVYT
+701 S
-713 GDYVDS
+713 
-719 GIILPVSG
+719 
-727 GEYIKDCNI
+727 KD
-736 SPEYGILPSV
+736 
-746 GGGSNTTRYGD
+746 
-757 GFWTNTGNMIVYING
+757 
-772 SAEDSTFTGPS
+772 AK
-783 CLNGHNGSSN
+783 
-793 VNVRVGCGISC
+793 